1 LTPEVEELVLHWMI
15 TKVPDDRRLKHKRF
29 VRAARSCAAEAD
41 RADRLGQHRYAELV
55 RASARTALAELD
67 AITARAAPVDIESA
81 KRQERTRAFA
91 AVVLNG
97 LH

>member
-1 LTPEVEELVLHWMI
+1 MAEMI
-15 TKVPDDRRLKHKRF
+15 
-29 VRAARSCAAEAD
+29 
-41 RADRLGQHRYAELV
+41 

-67 AITARAAPVDIESA
+67 AITLRAAPVDIETA

-91 AVVLNG
+91 AVVLTG